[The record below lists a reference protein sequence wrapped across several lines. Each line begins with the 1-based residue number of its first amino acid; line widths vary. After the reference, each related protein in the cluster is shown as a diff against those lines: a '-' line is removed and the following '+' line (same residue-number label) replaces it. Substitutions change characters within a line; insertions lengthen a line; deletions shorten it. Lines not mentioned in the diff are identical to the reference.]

1 MHVTLPPNFARAVD
15 LSSLGKPK
23 VESTGPMAGI
33 EITPANLTSEI
44 LVASRTKAVIIICWS
59 SRSPESVE
67 MVTTLGKIEKES
79 AGAWLLARVDI
90 DAQPQVAQALQ
101 VATIPFAV
109 ALIKEQMVPLF
120 EQNYPEAQVRLVID
134 KVLALAAE
142 QGIGDAPVE
151 KIEPEEDEALAAL
164 EAGDFNSAEAAYKK
178 LLNRKPND
186 PFARLG
192 LAQTQLLIRTEK
204 LDLAVIKNQADKNLD
219 DVALQINAA
228 DMSVVTGDIEA
239 AFNRLLDFIR
249 AHAGEDK
256 TKAKDH
262 LLILF
267 ALVDP
272 TDPRVISARTALA
285 NALY

>member
-1 MHVTLPPNFARAVD
+1 MTLPPNFARAVD

-23 VESTGPMAGI
+23 VESAGPMAGI
-33 EITPANLTSEI
+33 EVTPTNLTSEI

-67 MVTTLGKIEKES
+67 MVTTLGKIESES
-79 AGAWLLARVDI
+79 AGAWVLARVDI

-142 QGIGDAPVE
+142 QGIGEAPVE

-164 EAGDFNSAEAAYKK
+164 EAGDFITAESAYKK

-186 PFARLG
+186 PFAKLG

-204 LDLAVIKNQADKNLD
+204 LDPAVIKNQADKNLD

-228 DMSVVTGDIEA
+228 DMSVVTGDIES

-249 AHAGEDK
+249 SHAGDEK

-272 TDPRVISARTALA
+272 ADPRVITARGALA

>member
-1 MHVTLPPNFARAVD
+1 MTLPPNFARAVD

-23 VESTGPMAGI
+23 VESSGQMAGI
-33 EITPANLTSEI
+33 EVTPTNLTSEI

-59 SRSPESVE
+59 LRSPESVE

-90 DAQPQVAQALQ
+90 DTQPQVAQALQ

-142 QGIGDAPVE
+142 QGIGEAPVE

-164 EAGDFNSAEAAYKK
+164 EAGDFISAESAYKK
-178 LLNRKPND
+178 LLTRKPND
-186 PFARLG
+186 PFAKLG

-204 LDLAVIKNQADKNLD
+204 LDPAAIKNQADKNVD

-239 AFNRLLDFIR
+239 AFNRLLGFIR
-249 AHAGEDK
+249 SHTGDDK

-267 ALVDP
+267 VLVDP
-272 TDPRVISARTALA
+272 ADPRVISARSALA

>member
-33 EITPANLTSEI
+33 EITPTNLTSEI

-142 QGIGDAPVE
+142 QGIGDAPV
-151 KIEPEEDEALAAL
+151 
-164 EAGDFNSAEAAYKK
+164 
-178 LLNRKPND
+178 
-186 PFARLG
+186 
-192 LAQTQLLIRTEK
+192 
-204 LDLAVIKNQADKNLD
+204 
-219 DVALQINAA
+219 
-228 DMSVVTGDIEA
+228 
-239 AFNRLLDFIR
+239 
-249 AHAGEDK
+249 
-256 TKAKDH
+256 
-262 LLILF
+262 
-267 ALVDP
+267 
-272 TDPRVISARTALA
+272 
-285 NALY
+285 

>member
-1 MHVTLPPNFARAVD
+1 MTLPPNFARAVD

-23 VESTGPMAGI
+23 VESYGQMAGI
-33 EITPANLTSEI
+33 EVTPTNLTSEI
-44 LVASRTKAVIIICWS
+44 LVASRAKAVIIICWS
-59 SRSPESVE
+59 LRSPESVE

-142 QGIGDAPVE
+142 QGIGEAPVE

-164 EAGDFNSAEAAYKK
+164 EAGDFITAESAYKK
-178 LLNRKPND
+178 LLTRKPND
-186 PFARLG
+186 PFAKLG
-192 LAQTQLLIRTEK
+192 LSQTQLLIRTEK
-204 LDLAVIKNQADKNLD
+204 LDPAVIKNQADKNVD

-249 AHAGEDK
+249 SHTGDDK

-267 ALVDP
+267 VLVDP
-272 TDPRVISARTALA
+272 ADPRVISARSALA

>member
-1 MHVTLPPNFARAVD
+1 MTLPPNFARAVD

-23 VESTGPMAGI
+23 VESSGQMAGI
-33 EITPANLTSEI
+33 EVTPTNLTSEI

-59 SRSPESVE
+59 LRSPESVE

-90 DAQPQVAQALQ
+90 DTQPQVAQALQ

-142 QGIGDAPVE
+142 QGIGEAPVE

-164 EAGDFNSAEAAYKK
+164 EAGDFITAESAYKK
-178 LLNRKPND
+178 LLTRKPND
-186 PFARLG
+186 PFAKLG
-192 LAQTQLLIRTEK
+192 LSQTQLLIRTEK
-204 LDLAVIKNQADKNLD
+204 LDSAVIKNQADKNVD

-249 AHAGEDK
+249 SHSGDDK

-267 ALVDP
+267 VLVDP
-272 TDPRVISARTALA
+272 ADPRVISARSALA

>member
-1 MHVTLPPNFARAVD
+1 
-15 LSSLGKPK
+15 
-23 VESTGPMAGI
+23 MAGI
-33 EITPANLTSEI
+33 EVTPTNLTSEI

-59 SRSPESVE
+59 LRSPESVE

-90 DAQPQVAQALQ
+90 DTQPQVAQALQ

-142 QGIGDAPVE
+142 QGIGEAPVE

-164 EAGDFNSAEAAYKK
+164 EAGDFITAESAYKK
-178 LLNRKPND
+178 LLTRKPND
-186 PFARLG
+186 PFAKLG

-204 LDLAVIKNQADKNLD
+204 LDPAVIKNQADKNVD

-249 AHAGEDK
+249 SHTGDDK

-267 ALVDP
+267 VLVDP
-272 TDPRVISARTALA
+272 ADPRVISARSALA

>member
-1 MHVTLPPNFARAVD
+1 MTLPPNFARAVD

-33 EITPANLTSEI
+33 EVTPTNLTSEI

-59 SRSPESVE
+59 LRSPESVE

-101 VATIPFAV
+101 VATIPFAL

-164 EAGDFNSAEAAYKK
+164 EAG
-178 LLNRKPND
+178 
-186 PFARLG
+186 
-192 LAQTQLLIRTEK
+192 
-204 LDLAVIKNQADKNLD
+204 
-219 DVALQINAA
+219 
-228 DMSVVTGDIEA
+228 
-239 AFNRLLDFIR
+239 
-249 AHAGEDK
+249 
-256 TKAKDH
+256 
-262 LLILF
+262 
-267 ALVDP
+267 
-272 TDPRVISARTALA
+272 IS
-285 NALY
+285 

>member
-1 MHVTLPPNFARAVD
+1 MQVTLPPNFARAVD

-33 EITPANLTSEI
+33 EVTPTNLTSEI

-59 SRSPESVE
+59 ARSPESVE
-67 MVTTLGKIEKES
+67 MVTTLGKIESES
-79 AGAWLLARVDI
+79 AGAWLLARLDI

-109 ALIKEQMVPLF
+109 ALIKEQIVPLF

-164 EAGDFNSAEAAYKK
+164 EAGDFISAESAYKK

-186 PFARLG
+186 PFAKLG

-204 LDLAVIKNQADKNLD
+204 LDPAVIKNQADKNVD

-228 DMSVVTGDIEA
+228 DMSVVTGDIES

-249 AHAGEDK
+249 SHAGDDK

-272 TDPRVISARTALA
+272 ADPRVIAARSALA

>member
-23 VESTGPMAGI
+23 VASTGPMAGI
-33 EITPANLTSEI
+33 EVTPTNLTTEI
-44 LVASRTKAVIIICWS
+44 LVASRTKPVIIICWS
-59 SRSPESVE
+59 ARSPESVE
-67 MVTTLGKIEKES
+67 MVTTLGKIASES

-134 KVLALAAE
+134 KVLTLAAE
-142 QGIGDAPVE
+142 QGIGEAPVE

-164 EAGDFNSAEAAYKK
+164 EAGDFISAESAYKK

-186 PFARLG
+186 PFAKLG

-204 LDLAVIKNQADKNLD
+204 LDPAVIKNQADKNLD

-249 AHAGEDK
+249 AHAGDEK

-267 ALVDP
+267 VLVDP
-272 TDPRVISARTALA
+272 ADSRVIAARNALA